1 MLRKENLPYATVV
14 EGWLRIIQYVCQ
26 RYMSCY
32 STFFFD
38 STSIFEG
45 AISLLLH
52 SLLLM
57 QNDV

>member
-1 MLRKENLPYATVV
+1 L
-14 EGWLRIIQYVCQ
+14 WHII
-26 RYMSCY
+26 
-32 STFFFD
+32 FFCN
-38 STSIFEG
+38 SINIFEG